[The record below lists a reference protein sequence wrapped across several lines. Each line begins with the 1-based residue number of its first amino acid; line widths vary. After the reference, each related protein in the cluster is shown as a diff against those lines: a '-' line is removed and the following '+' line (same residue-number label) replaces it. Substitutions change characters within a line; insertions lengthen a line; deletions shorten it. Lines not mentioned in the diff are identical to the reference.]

1 MNVKETSMDTG
12 PGAVVDTRPVI
23 ILGVLKD
30 IHNLGVLILKHALD
44 RGGFR
49 VVNAGAMLS
58 QEELVDAAVE
68 TNAKAVLISSS
79 YGMAALDAQGLR
91 GKCEEA
97 GLDGLRLYIGGNLS
111 VSRQNRQW
119 EDIEAEFKALGFDR
133 VYRQDVMPVQVMTD
147 LKQDLGI
154 AN

>member
-1 MNVKETSMDTG
+1 MNTNSTASEGKLTQG
-12 PGAVVDTRPVI
+12 PVI
-23 ILGVLKD
+23 LLGVLRD

-58 QEELVDAAVE
+58 QAELIGAAIE
-68 TNAKAVLISSS
+68 TGAKAILVSSS
-79 YGMAALDAQGLR
+79 YGMAALDAEGFR

-97 GLDGLRLYIGGNLS
+97 GLKDMLLYIGGNLS
-111 VSRQNRQW
+111 VSRQNRKW

-133 VYRQDVMPVQVMTD
+133 VYQQDVMPAQIIAD
-147 LKQDLGI
+147 LKRDLGV
-154 AN
+154 AA